1 VDQEVSGSNPDAGTI
16 PLAAS
21 ATADSIMPPPADTE
35 DASPERLVV
44 HRLEGGG
51 AGDSFAQDVAAGLSA
66 PRKFLLPKYFYDEL
80 GSHLFEAICL
90 LPEYYVTR
98 AESEILARAAGE
110 IAAAVAGPL
119 RLLELGSGSAT
130 KTRHLIEAL
139 LARQPSLHYLP
150 IDIAEQALTES
161 ARALLEIYPRLSVT
175 GYAGEFGRGLAAFG
189 ADGVPRDGARHTL
202 ALFLGSTIGNL
213 EPAARVRLLGE
224 VRAGLRPGDALLL
237 GTDLRKSAAV
247 LVPAY
252 DDALGVTAAFNLN
265 VLKRINQEL
274 GGTFDLR
281 QFAHRAVYDE
291 AEGRVEM
298 HLVSRREQTVEIA
311 GIGLFVHFS
320 ADETIHTESS
330 YKFSR
335 AELADLA
342 ERSGLALARTWLDAE
357 ERFSLN
363 LMTVSPET

>member
-1 VDQEVSGSNPDAGTI
+1 MPLPDDA
-16 PLAAS
+16 
-21 ATADSIMPPPADTE
+21 E
-35 DASPERLVV
+35 DAPPGRLVV
-44 HRLEGGG
+44 HRLRTGGT
-51 AGDSFAQDVAAGLSA
+51 GDSFAQDVAAGLSA
-66 PRKFLLPKYFYDEL
+66 PRKVLLPKYFYDEL

-90 LPEYYVTR
+90 LPEYYLTR
-98 AESEILARAAGE
+98 AESEILARAAGD
-110 IAAAVAGPL
+110 IAAALPGPV

-130 KTRHLIEAL
+130 KTRQLIEAL
-139 LARQPSLHYLP
+139 LARQAGLHYLP
-150 IDIAEQALTES
+150 IDIAEQTLTES
-161 ARALLEIYPRLSVT
+161 ARALLEIYPSLSVT
-175 GYAGEFGRGLAAFG
+175 GYVGDFAQGLAAFG
-189 ADGVPRDGARHTL
+189 GDRHPRDGARQTL

-213 EPAARVRLLGE
+213 ELPDRVRLLSE
-224 VRAGLRPGDALLL
+224 VRASLRPGDALLL
-237 GTDLRKSAAV
+237 GTDLRKPAAV

-291 AEGRVEM
+291 AAGRVEM

-311 GIGLFVHFS
+311 GLELTVHF
-320 ADETIHTESS
+320 AAAETINTERS

-335 AELADLA
+335 AELADLGQRA
-342 ERSGLALARTWLDAE
+342 GLALARTWLDAE